1 MQQALLCYNN
11 VMKTVKIL
19 LAGAAAVAVA
29 QVVAMPGA
37 SRRAEAEKEAQAVY
51 EQLTPEEC
59 VKLAMMDSP
68 AVDRIGLPK
77 FHWWSE
83 ALHGYAW
90 SGMATVFPLLTKLAF
105 SGESTEL

>member
-1 MQQALLCYNN
+1 MRKLLFVGTAALVSANL
-11 VMKTVKIL
+11 T
-19 LAGAAAVAVA
+19 AVPSDA
-29 QVVAMPGA
+29 
-37 SRRAEAEKEAQAVY
+37 RRAEAEKEAQAVY

-83 ALHGYAW
+83 ALHG
-90 SGMATVFPLLTKLAF
+90 
-105 SGESTEL
+105 